1 MASSSEA
8 VRVCCLA
15 RRQLDIAG
23 DRTSNLWFTCQPASC
38 YKYST
43 SFSFKEHIGS
53 DTILYPTKR
62 QLFKVYRL
70 YRHVQRD
77 PSRKQC
83 IVGNNQRPTHAM
95 APVVLLHDVL
105 AVEHLVADLAGV
117 QLLAVLL
124 LVLGQVAVGGEE
136 ARTDVAL
143 ERFVVCRRGRG
154 GGLKGWRS
162 RYTLIYTR
170 VQARRF

>member
-1 MASSSEA
+1 
-8 VRVCCLA
+8 
-15 RRQLDIAG
+15 
-23 DRTSNLWFTCQPASC
+23 
-38 YKYST
+38 
-43 SFSFKEHIGS
+43 
-53 DTILYPTKR
+53 
-62 QLFKVYRL
+62 
-70 YRHVQRD
+70 
-77 PSRKQC
+77 
-83 IVGNNQRPTHAM
+83 M

-143 ERFVVCRRGRG
+143 ERFVVCRRG

-170 VQARRF
+170 VQAWRF